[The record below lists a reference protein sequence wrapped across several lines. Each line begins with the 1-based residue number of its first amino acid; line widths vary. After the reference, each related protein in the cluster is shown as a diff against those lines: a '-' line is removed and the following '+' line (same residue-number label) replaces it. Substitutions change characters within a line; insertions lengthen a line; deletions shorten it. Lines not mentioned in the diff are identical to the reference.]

1 MVGFK
6 SEDLPDHLARFRG
19 RDHRAIPA
27 SADFPYEDAQFEVV
41 IIDSQAVSRE
51 TVREAHRVLKP
62 DGRLCFVVPEKTR
75 KQAGFTLP
83 QIYSLVRDGF
93 NITELERTPWWHFR
107 ARVRT
112 LFITARKK
120 AWKAYRGLDCRNL
133 TTHALFAGADGR

>member
-1 MVGFK
+1 MGFK
-6 SEDLPDHLARFRG
+6 SEDLPDCLARYRG

-27 SADFPYEDAQFEVV
+27 SGAFPYEDAQFEVAM
-41 IIDSQAVSRE
+41 IDSEAVSHE
-51 TVREAHRVLKP
+51 TVREAHRILKP
-62 DGRLCFVVPEKTR
+62 DGRLYFIVPEKTR

-83 QIYSLVRDGF
+83 QVYSLVRDGF

-120 AWKAYRGLDCRNL
+120 AWKAYHGLDCRNL
-133 TTHALFAGADGR
+133 ATHALFAGADRR